1 MSLVLADVKGNIAY
15 AMLSS
20 SPVRKTQTYPYVA
33 ERVLDGRVSHYDWIS
48 TLPFDQVPFI
58 INPASGFFTTAN
70 HRITPEN
77 SKYDV
82 GGAQVS
88 TGRSLRLTEILSNGI
103 KEGKKFTAK
112 DMSDMQ

>member
-1 MSLVLADVKGNIAY
+1 MFTAYRIMIDADDLYQVKQSFRNQIKSFLSVPMSLVLADVKGNIAF

-82 GGAQVS
+82 GGA
-88 TGRSLRLTEILSNGI
+88 
-103 KEGKKFTAK
+103 
-112 DMSDMQ
+112 